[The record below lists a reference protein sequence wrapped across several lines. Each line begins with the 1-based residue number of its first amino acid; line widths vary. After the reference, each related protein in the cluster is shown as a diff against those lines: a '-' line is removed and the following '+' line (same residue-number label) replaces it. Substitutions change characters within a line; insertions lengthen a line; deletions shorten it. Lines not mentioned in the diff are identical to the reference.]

1 MPNNKPELSHKM
13 FRVMIRICHCK
24 FKYRLTIFYIK
35 SHGDITAD
43 KVVEVDGFLKKLTKR
58 AAAAD

>member
-13 FRVMIRICHCK
+13 FRVTIRICHGK
-24 FKYRLTIFYIK
+24 FKYRFTVFYIK

-43 KVVEVDGFLKKLTKR
+43 KVVEVDGFFEKLTKR
-58 AAAAD
+58 ATAAN